1 MADRFD
7 LESKITDT
15 YNFITHINDLSD
27 SVVNGNLSED
37 EISNALNGLAIL
49 LKCHSDKLFEV
60 FTQALK
66 LDGYRDSS
74 IV

>member
-15 YNFITHINDLSD
+15 YNFVTHINDLSD
-27 SVVNGNLSED
+27 SVLNGNLSQD

-49 LKCHSDKLFEV
+49 FKCHSDKLFEV

-66 LDGYRDSS
+66 LDEYR
-74 IV
+74 

>member
-1 MADRFD
+1 MNEPVDRFT

-15 YNFITHINDLSD
+15 YNFVTHINDLSD
-27 SVVNGNLSED
+27 SVLNGNLSED

-49 LKCHSDKLFEV
+49 LKCHTDKLFEV

-66 LDGYRDSS
+66 LDGYNE
-74 IV
+74 I

>member
-27 SVVNGNLSED
+27 SVSNGSLSED
-37 EISNALNGLAIL
+37 EIVNGLNGVAIL
-49 LKCHSDKLFEV
+49 LKCHTDKLFEV
-60 FTQALK
+60 FSQALK

-74 IV
+74 IL

>member
-15 YNFITHINDLSD
+15 YHFVDHLNDLSYG
-27 SVVNGNLSED
+27 VLETNLSQD
-37 EISNALNGLAIL
+37 EIADALHGLAVV
-49 LKCHSDKLFEV
+49 LKCHTDRLFNV

-66 LDGYRDSS
+66 LDNYNDQT

>member
-1 MADRFD
+1 MADRFN

-15 YNFITHINDLSD
+15 YNFITNINDLSD
-27 SVVNGNLSED
+27 SVLNSNLSED
-37 EISNALNGLAIL
+37 EIANALNGLAIL
-49 LKCHSDKLFEV
+49 LKCHTDKLFEI

-66 LDGYRDSS
+66 LDEYRDST

>member
-1 MADRFD
+1 MDEIVDRFT

-15 YNFITHINDLSD
+15 YNFVTHINDLSD
-27 SVVNGNLSED
+27 SVLNGNLSQD

-66 LDGYRDSS
+66 LDEYK
-74 IV
+74 

>member
-27 SVVNGNLSED
+27 SVSNTNLSED
-37 EISNALNGLAIL
+37 EIVNALNGVAIL
-49 LKCHSDKLFEV
+49 LKCHTDKLFEV
-60 FTQALK
+60 FSQALK
-66 LDGYRDSS
+66 LDDYRDSS

>member
-15 YNFITHINDLSD
+15 YNFVTHINDLSD
-27 SVVNGNLSED
+27 SVLNGNLSQD

-60 FTQALK
+60 FSQALK
-66 LDGYRDSS
+66 LDGYNER
-74 IV
+74 

>member
-1 MADRFD
+1 MNEPVDRFT

-15 YNFITHINDLSD
+15 YNFVTHINDLSD
-27 SVVNGNLSED
+27 SVLNGNLSQD

-60 FTQALK
+60 FSQALK
-66 LDGYRDSS
+66 LDGYNER
-74 IV
+74 

>member
-1 MADRFD
+1 MNEPVDRFT

-15 YNFITHINDLSD
+15 YNFVTHINDLSD
-27 SVVNGNLSED
+27 SVLNSNLSED
-37 EISNALNGLAIL
+37 EIVNALNGLAIL

-66 LDGYRDSS
+66 LDEYR
-74 IV
+74 

>member
-15 YNFITHINDLSD
+15 YNFVNHLNDLSYA
-27 SVVNGNLSED
+27 VLENNLTED
-37 EISNALNGLAIL
+37 ELANALHGLAVL
-49 LKCHSDKLFEV
+49 VKVHSDKLFQV
-60 FTQALK
+60 FSEALK
-66 LDGYRDSS
+66 LDEYRDST

>member
-15 YNFITHINDLSD
+15 YNFVTHINDLSD
-27 SVVNGNLSED
+27 SVLNGNLSED

-66 LDGYRDSS
+66 LDGYNER
-74 IV
+74 

>member
-15 YNFITHINDLSD
+15 YNFVTHINDLSE
-27 SVVNGNLSED
+27 SVSNGNLSED
-37 EISNALNGLAIL
+37 EIVNALNGLSIL
-49 LKCHSDKLFEV
+49 VKCHTDKLFEV
-60 FTQALK
+60 FSQVLK
-66 LDGYRDSS
+66 LDEYRDST

>member
-1 MADRFD
+1 MGDRFD

-27 SVVNGNLSED
+27 SVLNGNLCQD
-37 EISNALNGLAIL
+37 EIVNGLNGVAIL
-49 LKCHSDKLFEV
+49 LKCHTDKLFEV

-66 LDGYRDSS
+66 LDGYNER
-74 IV
+74 

>member
-1 MADRFD
+1 M
-7 LESKITDT
+7 L
-15 YNFITHINDLSD
+15 
-27 SVVNGNLSED
+27 NGNLSQD

-66 LDGYRDSS
+66 LDEYK
-74 IV
+74 

>member
-15 YNFITHINDLSD
+15 YHFVDHLNDLSYGILE
-27 SVVNGNLSED
+27 NNLSQD
-37 EISNALNGLAIL
+37 EIADALHGLAVV
-49 LKCHSDKLFEV
+49 LKCHTDKLFNV

-66 LDGYRDSS
+66 LDSYNDRT

>member
-15 YNFITHINDLSD
+15 YHFVDHLNDLSYA
-27 SVVNGNLSED
+27 VLENNLTED
-37 EISNALNGLAIL
+37 EIANALHGLAVLI
-49 LKCHSDKLFEV
+49 KVHSDKLFQV
-60 FTQALK
+60 FSEALK
-66 LDGYRDSS
+66 LDEYRDST

>member
-1 MADRFD
+1 MDEIVDRFT

-15 YNFITHINDLSD
+15 YNFVTHINDLSD
-27 SVVNGNLSED
+27 SVLNGNLSED

-66 LDGYRDSS
+66 LDGYNER
-74 IV
+74 

>member
-15 YNFITHINDLSD
+15 YHFVDHLNDLSYA
-27 SVVNGNLSED
+27 VLEGNLSED
-37 EISNALNGLAIL
+37 EIANALHGLAVL
-49 LKCHSDKLFEV
+49 VKVHSDKLFEV

-66 LDGYRDSS
+66 LDSYNDQT

>member
-15 YNFITHINDLSD
+15 YNFINHLNDLSYAVLEG
-27 SVVNGNLSED
+27 SLTED
-37 EISNALNGLAIL
+37 EIADALHGLAVV
-49 LKCHSDKLFEV
+49 LKCHTDKLFNV

-66 LDGYRDSS
+66 LDSYNDET